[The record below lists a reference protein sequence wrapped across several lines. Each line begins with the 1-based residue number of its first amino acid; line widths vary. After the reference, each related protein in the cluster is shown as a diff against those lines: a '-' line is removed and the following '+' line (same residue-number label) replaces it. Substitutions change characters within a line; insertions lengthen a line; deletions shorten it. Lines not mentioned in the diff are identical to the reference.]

1 MEYLFLLI
9 INIVGT
15 MFITS
20 LEKNRDVKRINYNV
34 MGIWPYN
41 IVMLSGFLVLIVK
54 DITNSIPINVII
66 VVALITLVFYAV
78 KYVRIK
84 NTSLE

>member
-1 MEYLFLLI
+1 
-9 INIVGT
+9 